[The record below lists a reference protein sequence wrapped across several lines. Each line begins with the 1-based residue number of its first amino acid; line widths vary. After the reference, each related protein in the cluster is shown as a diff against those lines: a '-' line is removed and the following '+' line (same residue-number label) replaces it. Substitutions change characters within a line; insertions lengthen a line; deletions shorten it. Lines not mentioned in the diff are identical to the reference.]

1 MRPAVVAAV
10 VAARAADDRVSRF
23 EEELMNITAEAVKQ
37 LRERTG
43 AGMMECKKALVEA
56 NGDADVAAEN
66 MRKTGLAKADKKA
79 SRVAAEGVVVIE
91 KSADGKTGVLV
102 EVNSET
108 DFVAR
113 GDDFRA
119 FASDVAKAALAAQAA
134 SVEAVNGLKLAS
146 GETVDE
152 KRRALIAKIGEKL
165 DVRRV
170 AFVSAPT
177 LIGSYVH
184 TDNKKAALVAVE
196 GGDADLARDLAMQ
209 VVAASPRYLTPADA
223 PAEMVAKEREIETAK
238 ALAEG
243 KPPEIVA
250 KMIEG
255 RLRKSINEFAL
266 TGQVFVKDG
275 ELTIEKLLKN
285 AKASVKSFERFEVGA
300 GIEKRQDDFV
310 GEVMAQVKAQAK
322 TDDKKSDGT
331 DPPATKH

>member
-1 MRPAVVAAV
+1 
-10 VAARAADDRVSRF
+10 
-23 EEELMNITAEAVKQ
+23 MNITADAVKQ

-56 NGDADVAAEN
+56 KGDLDAAAEN
-66 MRKTGLAKADKKA
+66 MRKSGLAKADKKA

-102 EVNSET
+102 EINSET

-113 GDDFRA
+113 GDDFRG
-119 FASDVAKAALAAQAA
+119 FAADVAKAALAAQAG
-134 SVEAVNGLKLAS
+134 SIEAVNGLKLSS

-152 KRRALIAKIGEKL
+152 KRRALIAKLGENL
-165 DVRRV
+165 TVRRV
-170 AFVSAPT
+170 ALVSAPT
-177 LIGSYVH
+177 IVGSYVH

-223 PAEMVAKEREIETAK
+223 PADLVAKEREIETEKAK
-238 ALAEG
+238 TEPANASKPADILA
-243 KPPEIVA
+243 KIV
-250 KMIEG
+250 EG

-275 ELTIEKLLKN
+275 DLTIEKLLAKS
-285 AKASVKSFERFEVGA
+285 KASVKAFERYEVGA
-300 GIEKRQDDFV
+300 GIEKKQGDFAS
-310 GEVMAQVKAQAK
+310 EVMEQVKAAQ
-322 TDDKKSDGT
+322 KSE
-331 DPPATKH
+331 PPTKH

>member
-1 MRPAVVAAV
+1 
-10 VAARAADDRVSRF
+10 
-23 EEELMNITAEAVKQ
+23 MNITAEAVKQ

-66 MRKTGLAKADKKA
+66 MRKSGLAKADKKA

-113 GDDFRA
+113 GDDFRG
-119 FASDVAKAALAAQAA
+119 FAADVAKAALAAKAT
-134 SVEAVNGLKLAS
+134 SVEALNDLKLPS

-152 KRRALIAKIGEKL
+152 KRRALISKLGENL
-165 DVRRV
+165 NVRRV
-170 AFVSAPT
+170 ALVSAPT
-177 LIGSYVH
+177 MVGSYVH

-209 VVAASPRYLTPADA
+209 VVAAGPRYLTPADA
-223 PAEMVAKEREIETAK
+223 PADMVAKEREIETAK

-243 KPPEIVA
+243 KPADIVA

-266 TGQVFVKDG
+266 TGQVFVKDPD
-275 ELTIEKLLKN
+275 LTIEKLLKN
-285 AKASVKSFERFEVGA
+285 AKASVKAFERYEVGA
-300 GIEKRQDDFV
+300 GIEKKTGDFAN
-310 GEVMAQVKAQAK
+310 EVMEQVKAAQTK
-322 TDDKKSDGT
+322 T